1 MMTIVF
7 RSHLVLQQQ
16 QKSGLVLSTDRS
28 NGGVLLNGESK
39 IQMTLLTAPTFV
51 TTESFARAKQ
61 K

>member
-1 MMTIVF
+1 MMTIVS
-7 RSHLVLQQQ
+7 RSDYVLQQQ
-16 QKSGLVLSTDRS
+16 QKSGLFQSVVDRS
-28 NGGVLLNGESK
+28 IQWESK